1 MELELTKNNILD
13 VSDNIRNASTL
24 VSTAFNNSLDKGLNN
39 MGLGESMLDKIKK
52 GFEKINIKDVASK
65 TIDTAMKITLK
76 AATGIKAKT
85 VDSLK
90 DIGKAIRDCDLKSG
104 LKGVLNIG
112 IGAIKGIPTSIKN
125 VVKDGVDLILGDT
138 FDNELQKVMVKE
150 KNTLTR
156 IDKKCNEFEKAFTE
170 NNEKDMKKYANGI
183 SKDLEK
189 ISLVSKTIDRG
200 KEIVNRYELIKN
212 KGSTELNSIEQEL
225 VKML

>member
-65 TIDTAMKITLK
+65 TIDTAMKTTLK
-76 AATGIKAKT
+76 VATGIKAKT

-112 IGAIKGIPTSIKN
+112 IGAIKGVPTSIKN

-189 ISLVSKTIDRG
+189 ISLISKTIDRG

>member
-90 DIGKAIRDCDLKSG
+90 DSGKAIRDCDLKSG